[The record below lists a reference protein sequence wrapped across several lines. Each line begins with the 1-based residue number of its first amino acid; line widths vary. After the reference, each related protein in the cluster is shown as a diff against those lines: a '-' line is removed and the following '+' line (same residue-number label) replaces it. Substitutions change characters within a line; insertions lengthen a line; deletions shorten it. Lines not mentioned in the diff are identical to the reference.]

1 MIFKPL
7 TVSLA
12 CLTFSVGTPVAAPNS
27 EIYIVSRTPHHDF
40 LGSHQIFKRPGE
52 GLHPVH
58 YCGHKYWVR
67 PYTIVWTQRE
77 AENGSSVRV
86 ERHQGR
92 GFQPICD
99 NPAGQVTLSDLDI
112 EKNSKE
118 VTQDADQQFR
128 MENRFGAIKE
138 SFQH

>member
-1 MIFKPL
+1 MFFKTL

-12 CLTFSVGTPVAAPNS
+12 VLPLFVGNSIAAPNS

-40 LGSHQIFKRPGE
+40 LGSHQIFRRPGE

-58 YCGHKYWVR
+58 YCGHQYWVR
-67 PYTIVWTQRE
+67 PYTVVWTQRE
-77 AENGSSVRV
+77 AENGSRVRV

-99 NPAGQVTLSDLDI
+99 NPADQVSLSDLNIAKTSDEI
-112 EKNSKE
+112 
-118 VTQDADQQFR
+118 TQDAHQQFR
-128 MENRFGAIKE
+128 MENRFGAIKK